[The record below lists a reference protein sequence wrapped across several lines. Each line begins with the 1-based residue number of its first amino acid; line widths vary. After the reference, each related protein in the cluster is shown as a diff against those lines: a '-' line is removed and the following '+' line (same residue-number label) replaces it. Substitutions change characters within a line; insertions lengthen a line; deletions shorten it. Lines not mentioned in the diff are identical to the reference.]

1 MRAFLVDDEILVR
14 GYLAELLIEQGVA
27 VVGEAGDAPS
37 ALAGIAESRP
47 DVVFVDVRMPGI
59 SGLHLAEEIR
69 RLDDPPHIVL
79 ATGHSEHAVAGFDLG
94 AADYLLKPVS
104 PERLMRCLAR
114 LRPEQSTRASAPAPF
129 GRLPLRSDA
138 GIRLADPAEVACA
151 LSRERKVYVRLDSGE
166 EFRFA
171 GSLAELEARLEPLG
185 FLRIHDSY
193 LVPVAKIREVIPL
206 GNHEF
211 EVRLADGRRA
221 PVGRTR
227 YPVLRKLLGF

>member
-1 MRAFLVDDEILVR
+1 MKAFLVDDEPLVR
-14 GYLAELLIEQGVA
+14 GYLAELLAEQGVD

-37 ALAGIAESRP
+37 ALGGIVATRP
-47 DVVFVDVRMPGI
+47 DVVFVDVRMPGV
-59 SGLHLAEEIR
+59 SGLHLAEEIGR
-69 RLDDPPHIVL
+69 MNDPPLLVL

-104 PERLMRCLAR
+104 PERLMRCLAKLGET
-114 LRPEQSTRASAPAPF
+114 LRPRNLAAAVLD
-129 GRLPLRSDA
+129 RLPLRSEA

-151 LSRERKVYVRLDSGE
+151 TTRDRKVYVRLDNGE
-166 EFRFA
+166 EYRWA
-171 GSLAELEARLEPLG
+171 GSLAELETRLQPAG

-193 LVPVAKIREVIPL
+193 LVPVSKIREVLPL

-211 EVRLADGRRA
+211 EIRLADGRRA

-227 YPVLRKLLGF
+227 FAELRRMLGL